1 MFANVNGVRTFY
13 ELSGPSSGRVLAL
26 CHSLG
31 TSSALW
37 DRQLAAADSAFAGM
51 RILRYDVRG
60 HGQSAVS
67 PVDVS
72 IDLLAADFIA
82 LLDLLE
88 VDRVDF
94 IGVSLGGIVGQWLA
108 ARAPAR
114 INRLVLANTAAKIG
128 TSEMWNARIATVAE
142 RGLDLIA
149 PSAIRRW
156 FTSDFAAREPTVTN
170 AFRRMLLDTPT
181 DGYIAACAAIRDA
194 DLRPLAR
201 EIAAPTLVL
210 TGKSDAVTTVDDA
223 TWLAD
228 NIPNASIIT
237 LPASHLA
244 NVEAAAEFNDA
255 VSQFLSRSETKRG
268 RE

>member
-82 LLDLLE
+82 LLDLL
-88 VDRVDF
+88 
-94 IGVSLGGIVGQWLA
+94 
-108 ARAPAR
+108 
-114 INRLVLANTAAKIG
+114 
-128 TSEMWNARIATVAE
+128 
-142 RGLDLIA
+142 
-149 PSAIRRW
+149 
-156 FTSDFAAREPTVTN
+156 
-170 AFRRMLLDTPT
+170 
-181 DGYIAACAAIRDA
+181 
-194 DLRPLAR
+194 
-201 EIAAPTLVL
+201 
-210 TGKSDAVTTVDDA
+210 
-223 TWLAD
+223 
-228 NIPNASIIT
+228 
-237 LPASHLA
+237 
-244 NVEAAAEFNDA
+244 
-255 VSQFLSRSETKRG
+255 
-268 RE
+268 

>member
-1 MFANVNGVRTFY
+1 MFADVNGTQIYY
-13 ELSGPSSGRVLAL
+13 ELHGAMDGRVLAL

-31 TSSALW
+31 TSTALW
-37 DRQLAAADSAFAGM
+37 DRQVAAAESSFPDM
-51 RILRYDVRG
+51 RILTYDVRG
-60 HGQSAVS
+60 HGKSPVS
-67 PVDVS
+67 PVSVS
-72 IDLLAADFIA
+72 IELFAADFLS
-82 LLDLLE
+82 LLDVLDVE
-88 VDRVDF
+88 RVDF
-94 IGVSLGGIVGQWLA
+94 AGVSLGGIVGQWLA
-108 ARAPAR
+108 ARVPER

-128 TSEMWNARIATVAE
+128 TSEMWNGRIATVGK
-142 RGLDLIA
+142 RGLSLIA

-156 FTSDFAAREPTVTN
+156 FTSDFAAREPAVTD
-170 AFRRMLLDTPT
+170 AFRHMLLDTPT
-181 DGYIAACAAIRDA
+181 DGYIGACAAIRDA